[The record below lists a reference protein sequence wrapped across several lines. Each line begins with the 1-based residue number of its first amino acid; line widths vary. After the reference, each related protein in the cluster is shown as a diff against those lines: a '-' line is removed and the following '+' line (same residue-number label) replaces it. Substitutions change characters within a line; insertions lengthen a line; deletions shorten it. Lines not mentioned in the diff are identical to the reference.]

1 VDQVSSRGQ
10 PFLIEKK
17 SSEQERPL
25 YDVAIANLLLPL
37 VINQSITF
45 HLSER
50 KNNNKNNV

>member
-1 VDQVSSRGQ
+1 VDQVSSGGQ